1 MWIHC
6 LIHQSVTEFIWRI
19 MNHFISDSVWLSS
32 ASSFNLHHWG
42 SEAANSYLSKL
53 VNFLLVYHLIVWKMT
68 LNIHTCSPTHART
81 HTHTHTHTTPRMHTR
96 TRKHTHTH
104 THAHTHTHMH
114 TYTHTHTHTHN
125 TTHARTRKHTHTHTI
140 LTFFTKV
147 TMPGWA
153 VYQGN
158 IKGRKYLGLLC
169 KCMSMQSL
177 SNMINVKVPRYYHL
191 IWSQYICTIYCTIF

>member
-1 MWIHC
+1 MGQKYNSPRYFSDLVWIHC
-6 LIHQSVTEFIWRI
+6 LIHQSVSEFIWRI

-68 LNIHTCSPTHART
+68 LNIHTCTPTHARTHTRAHAHTRTHTHTQTTPRTHARANTHTHALTHTRIHTCT
-81 HTHTHTHTTPRMHTR
+81 HTHTHTHTQH
-96 TRKHTHTH
+96 HAW
-104 THAHTHTHMH
+104 THAQ
-114 TYTHTHTHTHN
+114 TYTHTHT
-125 TTHARTRKHTHTHTI
+125 HTHTHTI

-158 IKGRKYLGLLC
+158 IKGRKYEYAIA
-169 KCMSMQSL
+169 Q
-177 SNMINVKVPRYYHL
+177 
-191 IWSQYICTIYCTIF
+191 